1 MNIYFKP
8 TWLYIK
14 QHNITGL
21 KYFGK
26 TTLVD
31 PSKYKGSGVHWT
43 KHLLEHGNHVTTVWA
58 KLFTDSVSLVEY
70 ANTFSANNNIV
81 ESDEWANMIAEN
93 GRAGGANP
101 GAGLGRK
108 HTEETK
114 NKMRKPK
121 TEEHRA
127 KMSLA
132 HKGSAWSIESKK
144 KLSAS
149 RLGVSKTGSQVVWEG
164 VTYKS
169 KTACAI
175 ELGIHPDDAGKR
187 AYWIK
192 KNL

>member
-1 MNIYFKP
+1 MSIYFKP

-31 PSKYKGSGVHWT
+31 PSKYKGSGVQWT
-43 KHLLEHGNHVTTVWA
+43 KHLLEHGNHVTTVWSE
-58 KLFTDSVSLVEY
+58 LFTDVVSLVEY
-70 ANTFSANNNIV
+70 ANTFSAENNIV
-81 ESDEWANMIAEN
+81 ESPEWANMIAEN
-93 GRAGGANP
+93 GRAGGQPP
-101 GAGLGRK
+101 GTGLGRK

-114 NKMRKPK
+114 KKMCKPK
-121 TEEHRA
+121 TAEHRA

-132 HKGSAWSIESKK
+132 HKGSTWSNESRKK
-144 KLSAS
+144 VSAT
-149 RLGVSKTGSQVVWEG
+149 RLGATKSGSQVIWEG
-164 VTYKS
+164 VVYKS

-175 ELGIHPDDAGKR
+175 ALGIHPDNAGKR

-192 KNL
+192 KHL